1 MPDCTTD
8 TNPAINGSVS
18 FEGGEV
24 LDVRDISFT
33 RNKAEKQYASSCTQG
48 RINRRVGHQDKFGSF
63 TAYVPATPSG
73 PDDLEP
79 FVEGSEGALQIN
91 SDTGQIL
98 YNEGAIILSLEY
110 GVPIEGG
117 DLVEV
122 NVTWGRILDPTP

>member
-8 TNPAINGSVS
+8 ANPAINGSVTW
-18 FEGGEV
+18 EGGEV
-24 LDVRDISFT
+24 LDVRDIAFT

-63 TAYVPATPSG
+63 TAYVPATPAG
-73 PDDLEP
+73 TEDIEP
-79 FVEGSEGALQIN
+79 FVEGDEGALNIK
-91 SDTGQIL
+91 SDSGQTL
-98 YNEGAIILSLEY
+98 YDEGAIILSLEY

-117 DLVEV
+117 DNVEV